1 MSMTMIV
8 LGLVQASIAAPVP
21 AAGLPAVQPAL
32 HADDTWRYKNST
44 ELKGRFGETHD
55 ESTVVRTQ
63 ADAVLLKVHALD
75 SPLQPTEL
83 LVGSDWSR
91 FRSVDGREQVVN
103 RPFSFPLTTGKTWT
117 VDFSESNPNR
127 NLSNEHWV
135 TNYKVVGVER
145 VTVPA
150 GTFDAIKVEATGQWT
165 ATIAQAVTGIAT
177 TRSDAQ
183 GVAVANRIDRQSPH
197 DATGRIYK
205 AFWYVPA
212 VKRAVKIVEESYDS
226 GGARSESHISELES
240 YKVTQ

>member
-1 MSMTMIV
+1 MSVTMIV
-8 LGLVQASIAAPVP
+8 LSLVQASTAAPIP
-21 AAGLPAVQPAL
+21 AAVLPVVQPAL

-83 LVGSDWSR
+83 LVGNDWSR

-103 RPFSFPLTTGKTWT
+103 RPFSFPLTSGKTWT
-117 VDFSESNPNR
+117 VDYVESNPNR
-127 NLSNEHWV
+127 NLSSEHWV
-135 TNYKVVGVER
+135 TNYRVVGTER
-145 VTVPA
+145 ITVPA
-150 GTFDAIKVEATGQWT
+150 GTFDAIKVEGTGQWT
-165 ATIAQAVTGIAT
+165 ATIAPAVTGIAT
-177 TRSDAQ
+177 TRSDIQ
-183 GVAVANRIDRQSPH
+183 GVAVANRIDRQVSH

-212 VKRAVKIVEESYDS
+212 VKRAVKIVEETYDS
-226 GGARSESHISELES
+226 GGSRIESRTSELES
-240 YKVTQ
+240 YKVAQ